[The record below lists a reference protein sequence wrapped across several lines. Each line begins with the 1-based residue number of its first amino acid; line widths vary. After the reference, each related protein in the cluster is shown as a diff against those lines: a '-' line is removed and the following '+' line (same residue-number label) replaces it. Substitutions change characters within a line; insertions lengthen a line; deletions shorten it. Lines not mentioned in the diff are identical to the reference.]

1 MTDTKATDIAAR
13 LRAVQRRIAKAAVQ
27 FHAAWSNP
35 ENSEIGYLL
44 EDAAK
49 DMPDPDALA
58 ECVEALKRSDVALRR
73 CHEIVDID
81 SPVGRIVRPAID
93 ANREVRRCNR

>member
-35 ENSEIGYLL
+35 DNSEIGYLL
-44 EDAAK
+44 EEAAK

-58 ECVEALKRSDVALRR
+58 ECADVANAVLESDLPEDHNLRIAAA
-73 CHEIVDID
+73 CALAKLD
-81 SPVGRIVRPAID
+81 GGGGA
-93 ANREVRRCNR
+93 